1 MPRQLKFLSNRWSDS
16 LFKFDRIIL
25 SECRTI
31 FMKNLKK
38 MAKQQKA
45 IELFFQ
51 FYYYLLPVFFI
62 CFCLLFMFLFLF
74 VFLYL
79 FFSCFLK
86 KAGIH

>member
-1 MPRQLKFLSNRWSDS
+1 
-16 LFKFDRIIL
+16 
-25 SECRTI
+25 
-31 FMKNLKK
+31 

-45 IELFFQ
+45 MELFFQ
-51 FYYYLLPVFFI
+51 FYYYLPPVFFLFVFV
-62 CFCLLFMFLFLF
+62 FCLCFYSLFLFIF

>member
-1 MPRQLKFLSNRWSDS
+1 
-16 LFKFDRIIL
+16 
-25 SECRTI
+25 
-31 FMKNLKK
+31 

-51 FYYYLLPVFFI
+51 LYYYLLSVFFKFVFV
-62 CFCLLFMFLFLF
+62 FCLCFFSLFLFIF